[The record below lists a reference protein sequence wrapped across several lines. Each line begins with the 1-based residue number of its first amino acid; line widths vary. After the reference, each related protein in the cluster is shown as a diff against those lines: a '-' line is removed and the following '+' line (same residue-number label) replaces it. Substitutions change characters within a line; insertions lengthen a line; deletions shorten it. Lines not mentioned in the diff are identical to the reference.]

1 MTLWNLIFVFTCQVP
16 LLLKHSDLFFFWVQA
31 MKRKTNV
38 ANPNLLHEFNSR
50 PFYSIIIQTLCKI
63 IPLTSF
69 LHKIISNTLSYKAY
83 KSSPWQKCLL
93 YKKKTKASLRVLQKT
108 YFTTQ
113 WSLFAFKGTFLLHFS
128 SINFT
133 ARLFNHFIITFIWSA
148 TLHVITLTPNLLF
161 SAWL

>member
-1 MTLWNLIFVFTCQVP
+1 MALWNLIFVCTCQVP
-16 LLLKHSDLFFFWVQA
+16 LLLKHSDLSFFWVQA

-38 ANPNLLHEFNSR
+38 ANPNVLHEFNSR

-108 YFTTQ
+108 YFITQ
-113 WSLFAFKGTFLLHFS
+113 WSLLAFKGTFLLHFS

-148 TLHVITLTPNLLF
+148 TLHVITLPPNLLF

>member
-1 MTLWNLIFVFTCQVP
+1 MKFNFRFHLSSSVTAETFRPFL
-16 LLLKHSDLFFFWVQA
+16 FWVQA

-69 LHKIISNTLSYKAY
+69 LYKIISNTLSYKAY

-93 YKKKTKASLRVLQKT
+93 YKKNQKPVLESYKKPILPHSGRLLLSKGLF
-108 YFTTQ
+108 YFT
-113 WSLFAFKGTFLLHFS
+113 FL
-128 SINFT
+128 
-133 ARLFNHFIITFIWSA
+133 R
-148 TLHVITLTPNLLF
+148 
-161 SAWL
+161 